1 MSLMSIDRDTLSDVL
16 AKIKDTKIC
25 VVGDFYLD
33 RYSLGIM
40 EVISREAPIPIIRL
54 KSQDSTRYLPG
65 AAGNVA
71 LNLADLGAQ
80 VSAIGIVGHDH
91 NGRILTDILQE
102 RGIDTSGMVEVSDRL
117 TGAFEKFYA
126 SAYHS
131 RVQQVARVDTESAK
145 AISSS
150 QEQQIIDNI
159 AAMLQVCDGL
169 VVADYAEILGTGVV
183 TDNVLA
189 FLDKEI
195 TASGKVAIGDSRL
208 RVDQFKGLTC
218 VPNDY
223 EAAMAAGIYQSH
235 TSHEIGGEVVI
246 EAGKILVEK
255 LHSDLFITRGEKGII
270 FFDRQGAYTRVPTV
284 PLDGEIDPTGA
295 GDSVASAIAASLC
308 AGASPVHAAEIAN
321 LAARVSVGKVGI
333 TGTAKPP
340 EILAT
345 RQIIADNGDDA

>member
-1 MSLMSIDRDTLSDVL
+1 MTLMSIDRETLSQIL
-16 AKIKDTKIC
+16 ADIKNTKVC

-33 RYSLGIM
+33 RYSVGIM

-80 VSAIGIVGHDH
+80 VSVVGIVGNDNHGH
-91 NGRILTDILQE
+91 MLVDILAQ
-102 RGIDTSGMVEVSDRL
+102 RGIDTSHMVVVNDRL

-126 SAYHS
+126 SAFHS
-131 RVQQVARVDTESAK
+131 RLQQVARVDTESAK
-145 AISSS
+145 AISSD
-150 QEQQIIDNI
+150 QEQSIIDNI
-159 AAMLQVCDGL
+159 AAEMQTCDGL

-189 FLDKEI
+189 FLEQKLGEN
-195 TASGKVAIGDSRL
+195 GKIAIGDSRL
-208 RVDQFKGLTC
+208 RVGQFKGLIC

-235 TSHEIGGEVVI
+235 TSHEISDEVVI
-246 EAGKILVEK
+246 ESGKILVER
-255 LHSDLFITRGEKGII
+255 LHRELYITRGEKGIML
-270 FFDRQGAYTRVPTV
+270 FDQDGAYTRLPTV

-295 GDSVASAIAASLC
+295 GDSVASAIASALS
-308 AGASPVHAAEIAN
+308 AGASLAQAAEIAN
-321 LAARVSVGKVGI
+321 LAARVSVGKVGV
-333 TGTAKPP
+333 TGTATPP
-340 EILAT
+340 EIMAT
-345 RQIIADNGDDA
+345 LDIIQHKADPE